1 MIIFSLA
8 KDVTFNFLGFFG
20 NQGCCKKVCSPSI
33 NLVVTYLLNALSNM
47 GCLLAAN
54 KFLDL
59 SSSEAVSMQFYNVNI
74 VTIENIGQYYI
85 FYFRMPVSN

>member
-8 KDVTFNFLGFFG
+8 KNVTFNFLGFFG
-20 NQGCCKKVCSPSI
+20 NQGYCKKVCSPSI
-33 NLVVTYLLNALSNM
+33 NLVITYLLNEFSNM
-47 GCLLAAN
+47 SCFLTAN

-74 VTIENIGQYYI
+74 VTIENIGPYYI
-85 FYFRMPVSN
+85 VAFRMPVSN